1 MLVAGAGSGG
11 TITGIAQYLKS
22 KNPNIK
28 IVLADPVGS
37 ILGGGESGT
46 YKVEGIGNHFIP
58 KIFDSSLI
66 DDVEKIQDDEAMYF
80 VRLLSKKE
88 GVLAGSSSGAAVA
101 GAVKQAYKAK
111 EPINIVVILPDRS
124 DRYFSQHLYDFNMKL
139 SDFRFNALFDDWA
152 DEYDETVESKEG
164 EYNEVFDNYNEI
176 LNETAKHISKYKYA
190 KVLDIGAGT
199 GNLTNIAS
207 KIGYNIVGV
216 EPNIKMRKIAS
227 EKYPDIKFIPGTFL
241 SLPIE
246 NNSIDAIISSYAFH
260 HLTDDEKEEAV
271 ILFKNKLKKDGV
283 MVIAD
288 TMYESEE
295 SKKNILKDAETSHC
309 LSLLHDLETE
319 FYSTHEVLKDI
330 FEKEDFKVSF
340 LQMNKYVWI
349 LTAKLNS

>member
-1 MLVAGAGSGG
+1 
-11 TITGIAQYLKS
+11 
-22 KNPNIK
+22 
-28 IVLADPVGS
+28 
-37 ILGGGESGT
+37 
-46 YKVEGIGNHFIP
+46 
-58 KIFDSSLI
+58 
-66 DDVEKIQDDEAMYF
+66 
-80 VRLLSKKE
+80 
-88 GVLAGSSSGAAVA
+88 
-101 GAVKQAYKAK
+101 
-111 EPINIVVILPDRS
+111 
-124 DRYFSQHLYDFNMKL
+124 
-139 SDFRFNALFDDWA
+139 
-152 DEYDETVESKEG
+152 
-164 EYNEVFDNYNEI
+164 
-176 LNETAKHISKYKYA
+176 
-190 KVLDIGAGT
+190 
-199 GNLTNIAS
+199 
-207 KIGYNIVGV
+207 
-216 EPNIKMRKIAS
+216 MRKIAS

-246 NNSIDAIISSYAFH
+246 NNIISSYAFH